1 VNQRKVASLVGIA
14 SLGIALLSGSA
25 IAQQT
30 ASAHHKYF
38 LRSVWTA
45 EALKDLQKRTATG
58 NVAGVVKFD
67 ESIGCKLESW
77 YFDYSESV
85 ESVNYGIVDCP
96 DDISIAILA
105 TAVNTTGTVHVTV
118 RPVLSAEDMDKVLA
132 KSVAA
137 RPPQQQ

>member
-1 VNQRKVASLVGIA
+1 VNKRKVASLVGFA
-14 SLGIALLSGSA
+14 SLGTALLSGSA

-30 ASAHHKYF
+30 APAHHKYF

-67 ESIGCKLESW
+67 ESVGCKLESW
-77 YFDYSESV
+77 YFDYT

-96 DDISIAILA
+96 DDISIATLA
-105 TAVNTTGTVHVTV
+105 MAVNTTGTVRVTV

-132 KSVAA
+132 RSVAA